1 MNSGSPL
8 ALEASP
14 VQQKLDV
21 CGKNSYP
28 WPSVP
33 PEPTSNSPAA
43 VNSRGLSFRH
53 TTTEGY
59 FLRCVVSLE
68 NFSRL
73 AKLLE

>member
-1 MNSGSPL
+1 M
-8 ALEASP
+8 
-14 VQQKLDV
+14 

-43 VNSRGLSFRH
+43 VNSRGLSFRQ

-68 NFSRL
+68 NFSTL